1 MSASS
6 HRSEHTLQTLDGLRG
21 LAILLVVLS
30 HIWVIYPFDDLHQIA
45 PFDGWFKAGSV
56 AVSIF
61 LVLSGFLVTRSMLD
75 GFDRSGSTGPAAS
88 LVRRLLR
95 ISAQV
100 GLLLVAVTV
109 VAGIDDT
116 DTASDATTKKSVFA
130 VATYTWNWY
139 VRDNAFEAR
148 SDLGHLWYLSVELHV
163 FIVLALAIALWGRRR
178 TALTVAVVVLIVGVT
193 WWRWHVYETEGW
205 YSASLRT
212 STRADAALW
221 GVLAGLLWDRASQWR
236 REAPAA
242 VGAATLLLL
251 AIIFSG
257 TQLGIDAY
265 FKAQGIAVAAAATL
279 FVLAA
284 SLDHQSTSP
293 ASRLFAARPLR
304 SLGAVSLTLYVW
316 HLPVFHAVTRHTAGW
331 SNISRLI
338 LTVVGLGLLVTALH
352 RWVDEPVS
360 RWTRGIGRPRH
371 AKDERG
377 GLEDRDA
384 AHA

>member
-1 MSASS
+1 MTRVSASS

-148 SDLGHLWYLSVELHV
+148 SDLGHLWYLSVEPARLHRSCAGHR
-163 FIVLALAIALWGRRR
+163 L
-178 TALTVAVVVLIVGVT
+178 VGA
-193 WWRWHVYETEGW
+193 
-205 YSASLRT
+205 SAH
-212 STRADAALW
+212 RAD
-221 GVLAGLLWDRASQWR
+221 GRG
-236 REAPAA
+236 
-242 VGAATLLLL
+242 
-251 AIIFSG
+251 SG
-257 TQLGIDAY
+257 TDRGCDV
-265 FKAQGIAVAAAATL
+265 VAMAC
-279 FVLAA
+279 VR
-284 SLDHQSTSP
+284 D
-293 ASRLFAARPLR
+293 
-304 SLGAVSLTLYVW
+304 
-316 HLPVFHAVTRHTAGW
+316 
-331 SNISRLI
+331 
-338 LTVVGLGLLVTALH
+338 
-352 RWVDEPVS
+352 
-360 RWTRGIGRPRH
+360 
-371 AKDERG
+371 G
-377 GLEDRDA
+377 GLV
-384 AHA
+384 